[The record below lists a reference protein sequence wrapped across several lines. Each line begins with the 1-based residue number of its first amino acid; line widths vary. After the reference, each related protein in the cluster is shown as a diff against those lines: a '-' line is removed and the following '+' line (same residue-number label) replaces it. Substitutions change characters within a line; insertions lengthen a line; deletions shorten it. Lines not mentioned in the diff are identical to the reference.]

1 MTALA
6 LTQGAVAWS
15 AIRPL
20 PTPGRGERALIRA
33 IRDGSEEALQRLVER
48 HWRELVATC
57 ESVLRSRADAEDAA
71 QEAVLAFVDKLD
83 AYDDRR
89 PFRPWLHR
97 IALNK
102 ARDAHRARQR
112 GGEHVELAEGPA
124 ARQPIFADLE
134 PDLARA
140 LGLLE
145 PEDAEIIV
153 LRHVLG
159 FRSHEISEIVGL
171 PPATVRTRLARAM
184 KRMRVEMETGQAAGG
199 EEHA

>member
-1 MTALA
+1 M
-6 LTQGAVAWS
+6 
-15 AIRPL
+15 RPL
-20 PTPGRGERALIRA
+20 PAPGRGERALIRA
-33 IRDGSEEALQRLVER
+33 VRDGSEEALQRLVER

-97 IALNK
+97 IAINK
-102 ARDAHRARQR
+102 ARDARRARER

-124 ARQPIFADLE
+124 AHQPILADLE

-140 LGLLE
+140 LALLD

-171 PPATVRTRLARAM
+171 PAATIRTRLARAM
-184 KRMRVEMETGQAAGG
+184 KRMRAEMEAARVTGGG
-199 EEHA
+199 EEVA